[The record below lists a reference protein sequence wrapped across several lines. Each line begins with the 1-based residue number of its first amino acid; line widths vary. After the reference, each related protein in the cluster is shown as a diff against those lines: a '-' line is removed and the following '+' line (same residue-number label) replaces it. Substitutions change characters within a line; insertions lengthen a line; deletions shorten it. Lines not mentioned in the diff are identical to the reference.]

1 MLNGLILVDLEYLN
15 NLGDYKMVKGFDI
28 GLTERQGKLVE
39 EALRKHLTFLNEQ
52 RTLANM
58 LGDSKMSLEYDS
70 SANVV
75 RNTLAQVKD
84 GLYSIQ
90 KENV

>member
-1 MLNGLILVDLEYLN
+1 
-15 NLGDYKMVKGFDI
+15 MVKGFDI
-28 GLTERQGKLVE
+28 ALTERQGKLVE
-39 EALRKHLTFLNEQ
+39 EALRKYLTFLNEQ
-52 RTLANM
+52 DTI
-58 LGDSKMSLEYDS
+58 DSIS

-90 KENV
+90 KEVV